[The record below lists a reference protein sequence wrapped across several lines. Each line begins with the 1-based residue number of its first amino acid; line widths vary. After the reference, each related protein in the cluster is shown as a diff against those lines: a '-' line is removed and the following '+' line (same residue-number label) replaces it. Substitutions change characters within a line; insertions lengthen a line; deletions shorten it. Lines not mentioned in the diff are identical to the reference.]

1 MTSTSESGTRRH
13 RIEVRVTPEQ
23 EALIREAAQL
33 EHETVTAFVLTTAT
47 DRARRLLD
55 QRRTMTLPNEDFD
68 RFFAALDEPETVVP
82 ELVDLFR
89 TEQLPLK

>member
-1 MTSTSESGTRRH
+1 M
-13 RIEVRVTPEQ
+13 TPEQ